1 MAKSTLKSWPMLY
14 KKATTGKIQEW
25 EISLNPK
32 GTTVE
37 IVTTYG
43 QRGGKK
49 VTTYETIS
57 EGKNEGKANATSVL
71 DQATKEAE
79 AKWKKQQER
88 RHYSLDATG
97 GESADKRGKACMLAK
112 SFEDYQDEVPETGTF
127 ALQPKLD
134 GFRCNA
140 HWDAEEKT
148 VTLISREG
156 KVFTTLPHIS
166 AAVKAMML
174 SAKEPST
181 ILDGELWTE
190 ELRFSKI
197 ASAVKNVNN
206 PPAYAEQVRYHVY
219 DLMSESDF
227 LNRYKRLRDL
237 VSGYDKSGIVLLVST
252 VFNTHDDMPRS
263 KIIARIKQYEQ
274 DCVKSGFEGAMYRN
288 CYHGYENGKRSK
300 NLLKVKSFIDAEFK
314 VTGWKKAKDVV
325 MKGSAGGDI
334 PIFTCVMPDGKEFD
348 VLAPGTVKEKKAF
361 MADIDNWIGKA
372 LTVKYFELTDD
383 GVPRF
388 PVAKAF
394 R

>member
-1 MAKSTLKSWPMLY
+1 VPKPTLKSWPMLY

-79 AKWKKQQER
+79 AKWKKQQDR

-166 AAVKAMML
+166 AAVKAMM
-174 SAKEPST
+174 KDEPSA

-206 PPAYAEQVRYHVY
+206 PPAYAEQVCYHLYDIMVDEPFRKRYI
-219 DLMSESDF
+219 
-227 LNRYKRLRDL
+227 RLCSL
-237 VSGYDKSGIVLLVST
+237 VDGDQPAAIVLVPT
-252 VFNTHDDMPRS
+252 EFITNDGIPRS
-263 KIIARIKQYEQ
+263 KIIEKIKQYEQ
-274 DCVKSGFEGAMYRN
+274 ECVKLGFEGAMYRN
-288 CYHGYENGKRSK
+288 CFHGYENGKRSK

-314 VTGWKKAKDVV
+314 VVGWKKAKDVV
-325 MKGSAGGDI
+325 MKGSAGGDV
-334 PIFTCVMPDGKEFD
+334 PVFTCVMPDGKQQFD

-361 MADIDNWIGKA
+361 MTNIGDWIGKQ